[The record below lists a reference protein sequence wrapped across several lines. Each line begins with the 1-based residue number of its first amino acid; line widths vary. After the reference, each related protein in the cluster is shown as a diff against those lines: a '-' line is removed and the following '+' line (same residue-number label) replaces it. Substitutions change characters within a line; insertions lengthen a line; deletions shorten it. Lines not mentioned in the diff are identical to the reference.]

1 MGSLAIVLPL
11 PRNALHHR
19 GEETVAAAEK
29 KPLLEKML
37 TAAPLA
43 QSSTGESSTVT
54 QSPVESWT
62 VDS

>member
-1 MGSLAIVLPL
+1 MRS
-11 PRNALHHR
+11 
-19 GEETVAAAEK
+19 TTAEK
-29 KPLLEKML
+29 KPLPLPEKML

-43 QSSTGESSTVT
+43 QSSTVESSTVT

>member
-1 MGSLAIVLPL
+1 MRS
-11 PRNALHHR
+11 
-19 GEETVAAAEK
+19 TTAEK
-29 KPLLEKML
+29 KPLPEKML
-37 TAAPLA
+37 TVAPLA

>member
-1 MGSLAIVLPL
+1 MRS
-11 PRNALHHR
+11 
-19 GEETVAAAEK
+19 TTAEK
-29 KPLLEKML
+29 KPLPEKML

-62 VDS
+62 VYS

>member
-1 MGSLAIVLPL
+1 MRSI
-11 PRNALHHR
+11 
-19 GEETVAAAEK
+19 TAEK
-29 KPLLEKML
+29 KPLPEKML

-43 QSSTGESSTVT
+43 QSSTSESSTIT